1 MSPSRAICGGVNGGV
16 SNSDPLL
23 SAVVSEGEVAG
34 KQMQEWTLLL
44 QATCPLPEQ
53 EEAGRAGSL
62 IPTDH
67 CCPL

>member
-1 MSPSRAICGGVNGGV
+1 MSPSQAICGGVNGGV

-23 SAVVSEGEVAG
+23 SAVVSEGAVAG

-53 EEAGRAGSL
+53 DEASKAGSL
-62 IPTDH
+62 FPTDR
-67 CCPL
+67 CCCL